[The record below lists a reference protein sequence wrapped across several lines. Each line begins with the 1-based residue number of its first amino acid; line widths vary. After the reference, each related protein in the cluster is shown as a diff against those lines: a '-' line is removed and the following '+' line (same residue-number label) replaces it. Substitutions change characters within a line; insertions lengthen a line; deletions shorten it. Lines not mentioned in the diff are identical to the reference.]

1 MSLYHYNRHYV
12 LMPKALFR
20 MMINVI
26 LSCGNDGE
34 LFPFFFVVWNSFTP
48 LIIFLMCSWAL
59 LQKAGRVSS
68 HQGDKVSE
76 GQLDLNFHFVFRMN
90 HRTNILVVVFEQVAN
105 QL

>member
-1 MSLYHYNRHYV
+1 
-12 LMPKALFR
+12 
-20 MMINVI
+20 
-26 LSCGNDGE
+26 
-34 LFPFFFVVWNSFTP
+34 
-48 LIIFLMCSWAL
+48 MCSWAL